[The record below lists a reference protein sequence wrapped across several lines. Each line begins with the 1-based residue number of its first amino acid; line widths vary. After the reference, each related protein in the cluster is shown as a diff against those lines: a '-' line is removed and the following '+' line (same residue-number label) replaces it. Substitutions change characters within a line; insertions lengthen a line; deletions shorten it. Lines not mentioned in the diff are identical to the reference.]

1 MSPHE
6 PERDSLIWRALADP
20 TRRRVL
26 DLLRVRP
33 RTTGQIASEFEISRI
48 AVMGHLVTLA
58 ESGLVVSRKRGRE
71 RWHYINAVPLQRLHD
86 RWVQPL
92 EAGWAQ
98 ALMHFEFSL
107 EGGGHATVGAGD
119 TALSIDIAQDV
130 LLRRPRRDVFAALT
144 QPHSW
149 WGPPFLSEEATDLR
163 LDPRVGGAFEEAWG
177 EGGGRLLASITAIDA
192 GRRLELTGR
201 FHFGVVFGVAEF
213 LLEDVPEGARLR
225 FTYRAIGDVSP
236 EVAESLAGGWN
247 ELVGTRLVA
256 FVERGEQLG
265 IAAGRRHTRPR
276 PIDRKEK
283 R

>member
-1 MSPHE
+1 MPTLE
-6 PERDSLIWRALADP
+6 PQRDDLIWRALADP

-48 AVMGHLVTLA
+48 AVMRHLVTLA

-86 RWVQPL
+86 RWVRPL

-98 ALMHFEFSL
+98 ALMRFELSI
-107 EGGGHATVGAGD
+107 EAGRARTVTAGD

-130 LLRRPRRDVFAALT
+130 LLNRPRLDVFAALM
-144 QPHSW
+144 QPSTW
-149 WGPPFLSEEATDLR
+149 WGPPYVSQEATDLR
-163 LDPRVGGAFEEAWG
+163 LDSRVGGALEEAWG
-177 EGGGRLLASITAIDA
+177 EGGGRLLASVTAIDA

-213 LLEDVPEGARLR
+213 VLEDEREGTRLR
-225 FTYRAIGDVSP
+225 FSYRAIGDVSP
-236 EVAESLAGGWN
+236 EDAESMAGGWN
-247 ELVGTRLVA
+247 ELVGSRLVA
-256 FVERGEQLG
+256 FVERGEELG
-265 IAAGRRHTRPR
+265 MGP
-276 PIDRKEK
+276 DRVHARQWPAK
-283 R
+283 REE

>member
-1 MSPHE
+1 MSTQG
-6 PERDSLIWRALADP
+6 PEADSLIWRALADP

-33 RTTGQIASEFEISRI
+33 RTTGQIAAEFETSRI
-48 AVMGHLVTLA
+48 AVMKHLSTLG

-71 RWHYINAVPLQRLHD
+71 RWHYINAVPLQRLHA

-92 EAGWAQ
+92 DAGWAE
-98 ALMHFEFSL
+98 AMMRFESSL
-107 EGGGHATVGAGD
+107 EGGGRATLGARD
-119 TALSIDIAQDV
+119 TALSIDIAQEV
-130 LLRRPRRDVFAALT
+130 LLRRPRLDVFAALT
-144 QPHSW
+144 KPSSW
-149 WGPPFLSEEATDLR
+149 WGPPFLSDEATDLR

-192 GRRLELTGR
+192 DRRLELTGR

-213 LLEDVPEGARLR
+213 VLEDAREGTSLR

-236 EVAESLAGGWN
+236 EAAESFTGGWD

-256 FVERGEQLG
+256 FVERGEELG
-265 IAAGRRHTRPR
+265 IAAHRRHPRRRPTA
-276 PIDRKEK
+276 RKE
-283 R
+283 RR